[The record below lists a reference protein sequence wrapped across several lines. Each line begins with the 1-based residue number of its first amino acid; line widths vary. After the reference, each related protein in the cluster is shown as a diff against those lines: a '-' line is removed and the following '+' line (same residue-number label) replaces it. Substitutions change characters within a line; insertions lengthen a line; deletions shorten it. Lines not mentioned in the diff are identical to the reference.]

1 VHVSNVQNVVG
12 IGYVAMQVSVLY
24 KFCFRVPIYAPCGRF
39 FEGWGICGETPET
52 ESFCNVIT
60 LGMRYPVSETA

>member
-24 KFCFRVPIYAPCGRF
+24 KFCFRVPIYAPCG
-39 FEGWGICGETPET
+39 
-52 ESFCNVIT
+52 SFLRGGVFVGKRPKRKVFVM
-60 LGMRYPVSETA
+60 LSLSECDIL